1 MYSLMLL
8 GANCLS
14 LVSLGALLN
23 LGPIRFFTLSGKS
36 ELMSGANTA
45 ELAERIY
52 RPDGRSDVLQNV
64 NELNIKSLLLMFSS
78 KKEPIGDPILEKKF
92 LSLLYLPVD
101 YCFSNFWRKLEKEI
115 PNASTAFG
123 HLYVGTFGSVGV
135 CGYSVRLRSE

>member
-1 MYSLMLL
+1 MLL

-36 ELMSGANTA
+36 ELMSVANTA
-45 ELAERIY
+45 EFAERIF

-78 KKEPIGDPILEKKF
+78 KKEPIGDPILEKKK
-92 LSLLYLPVD
+92 
-101 YCFSNFWRKLEKEI
+101 FSVYFIFQLI
-115 PNASTAFG
+115 
-123 HLYVGTFGSVGV
+123 TFACEVNSRA
-135 CGYSVRLRSE
+135 CQPP